1 MRTAIILFI
10 LFPVLAIAQKEVR
23 MPDYPSYQQVMTKF
37 LTNYDILD
45 LKYPEEFRLTKN
57 PDGWHAVLWNYE
69 TGNPSKDEL
78 FWSRKKNRFLPVSFK
93 AASVKEITL
102 DEQAVIDDNMN
113 IAYDAMSPYNFYR
126 GWYKDVIHEFG
137 KKKNLSDTILNA
149 LARAY
154 AHQAASLLSD
164 QYGLAV
170 KSEVFSLSTGQ
181 NALSEEQLKTYRHW
195 HNLSLETYKKLLAKN
210 PAFETFIGDAS
221 NIYANEV
228 MSGYLALMYFSNET
242 EARKELRQGL
252 YDDFM
257 LKTARNYLN
266 SCDQNAILFSNGDN
280 DTYPL
285 LYVQAFEKFRTDVT
299 VINISLLAIPRYIS
313 HLYENHST
321 QPVIR
326 FSIAR
331 DYWNNS
337 SNDFYYIMNETDTMN
352 AIDALKMTVGDDL
365 ANEDRG
371 YALYPARHTVLKWS
385 ESDSISIFPRENY
398 IYLNHFTMLDII
410 ASNVPERP
418 VYFTITAQVPMI
430 PAEYLQVEGLSYK
443 VLSHLTNN
451 PGNNFYSGGVNP
463 EQILNKIK
471 NDFQMPDLSK
481 MTAKGNHHQMLSYS
495 YRMVMYQAFIEFAIK
510 QDTLHALEMLDIS
523 EKWFPYSM
531 FHANASAI
539 PVVEYLYKLEM
550 NDRADLISKEI
561 INGIIKEYPLESGS
575 ESDIQMAYSMLGY
588 LENLLIEHCTE
599 LKLVQLIND
608 KTDLYRS
615 KAK

>member
-1 MRTAIILFI
+1 MRTGFI
-10 LFPVLAIAQKEVR
+10 LFLLIPVLASAQKEVQ

-37 LTNYDILD
+37 LTDYDILD

-69 TGNPSKDEL
+69 MGDPSKDEL
-78 FWSRKKNRFLPVSFK
+78 FWSRKKNSYVSVSFK
-93 AASVKEITL
+93 AASVKEITP

-113 IAYDAMSPYNFYR
+113 IVYDAMSPYNFYR
-126 GWYKDVIHEFG
+126 GWYKDVIADFG
-137 KKKNLSDTILNA
+137 NQKNLSDTMLNA

-154 AHQAASLLSD
+154 AHQASALLSD
-164 QYGLAV
+164 QYGLAI
-170 KSEVFSLSTGQ
+170 KSEIFPLSAGQ
-181 NALSEEQLKTYRHW
+181 NVLSEEQLKKFRSW
-195 HNLSLETYKKLLAKN
+195 HEKSIETYQKLITKN
-210 PAFETFIGDAS
+210 PSFATFIGDAS
-221 NIYANEV
+221 NIYSNEV
-228 MSGYLALMYFSNET
+228 MSGYFSLIYFSNET
-242 EARKELRQGL
+242 EARKDLRPGL

-266 SCDQNAILFSNGDN
+266 SCEQNAILFSNGDN

-299 VINISLLAIPRYIS
+299 VINISLLAVPRYIS
-313 HLYENHST
+313 HLYEAHST
-321 QPVIR
+321 QPSVR

-337 SNDFYYIMNETDTMN
+337 ANDFYYIMSESDTMN
-352 AIDALKMTVGDDL
+352 AIEALKMTVGDDL

-371 YALYPARHTVLKWS
+371 YALYPARHTVLKWN
-385 ESDSISIFPRENY
+385 ETDSISIFPRDNY
-398 IYLNHFTMLDII
+398 IYLNHFAMLDII
-410 ASNVPERP
+410 ASNIPERP

-443 VLSHLTNN
+443 VVSHITND

-463 EQILNKIK
+463 EQILNKVK

-481 MTAKGNHHQMLSYS
+481 MAVTGNHHQLLSYS
-495 YRMVMYQAFIEFAIK
+495 YRMVMYQTFVEFAKK
-510 QDTLHALEMLDIS
+510 QDTLHAIEILDIS
-523 EKWFPYSM
+523 EKWFPYSA

-539 PVVEYLYKLEM
+539 PVVEYLYKLGL
-550 NDRADLISKEI
+550 NSRADLISKEI
-561 INGIIKEYPLESGS
+561 IDGILKEYPLESVS

-588 LENLLIEHCTE
+588 LENLLNEHCTE
-599 LKLVQLIND
+599 LKLIQVIKD
-608 KTDLYRS
+608 KTELYRS